1 MAGIFGLGFAT
12 TYPMNIA
19 SRYLH
24 LTSKYRPKD
33 TALREEAWQG
43 IMRNYQ
49 SIFRR
54 YHNLDHISD
63 MLTKL
68 QGISEFIHH
77 PMDTELAIIYH
88 DVVYDPVMSDNEEQS
103 ADRARADLS
112 SFGFPVDRLDRI
124 AACILATKDH
134 RHAESQ
140 DVNYLL
146 DLDLSIWGQTPEVY
160 RAYCKKIREE
170 YIMFPDAVYRAG
182 RRKILQNFLDRDVL
196 YHTHY
201 FRSRLET
208 AARINIE
215 NELRL
220 L

>member
-1 MAGIFGLGFAT
+1 MVVIFGLGFAT
-12 TYPMNIA
+12 IYGMNVA
-19 SRYLH
+19 SRYMN

-63 MLTKL
+63 MLTNL
-68 QGISEFIHH
+68 QGIAVFIHH
-77 PMDTELAIIYH
+77 PMDTELAVIYH

-134 RHAESQ
+134 RHTKSQ

-146 DLDLSIWGQTPEVY
+146 DLDLSILGASPRSIHCLLQENSRGIHHVS
-160 RAYCKKIREE
+160 
-170 YIMFPDAVYRAG
+170 
-182 RRKILQNFLDRDVL
+182 RRGVP
-196 YHTHY
+196 
-201 FRSRLET
+201 
-208 AARINIE
+208 
-215 NELRL
+215 
-220 L
+220 